1 MRSRPPPRIAPRR
14 LTAPSVLLCAV
25 REGETVGLVL
35 DMGAGTLDVYADGE
49 RLGTIFSGLIGE
61 FCWFAQPENSVG
73 SGWRIQPEKT
83 PPEAPPMELDP
94 DPEPGT
100 LMVDAQQLTENI
112 KEMKDLVSHDAPRDT
127 CAAP

>member
-1 MRSRPPPRIAPRR
+1 M
-14 LTAPSVLLCAV
+14 LCAV

-61 FCWFAQPENSVG
+61 FSWFAQPENSVG

-112 KEMKDLVSHDAPRDT
+112 KEMKDLVSHGAPRDDS